1 MEEKKM
7 NGRFIKRTIC
17 ASLGALMMLQGAATA
32 AEVSSEVTVF
42 ERPQVTS
49 IECAQVGKN
58 YVYVTLETTN
68 ADNDEPII
76 VYLRDEADNLKTL
89 AYGNVS
95 GDAAEI
101 KLGVPDDVNTGTYYV
116 YAALN
121 LAGELAAGEVFYVG
135 VGDVDGFI
143 DTINLTDT
151 DADTVEDKLDEYY
164 EALSVVQYTAD
175 SNGNKVTLSGD
186 NYEAFT
192 TGQKAE
198 FASQIASGVSGKYED
213 TKGSFTAENAESFIK
228 ESYLLAIYNAEDSTD
243 SEIATALYTF
253 GVATAE
259 LENTTMVA
267 TIAKTMSSEV
277 TSSEE
282 LTETVTK
289 AVAVETVNEG
299 YWANLVSVVKA
310 NNDVF
315 GVDEDEI
322 AELEDSK
329 TMRNKFCTAFKG
341 TYLSVEAVVEAW
353 DSAYA
358 TALKSTSSS
367 GGSGGGSSSGSSSS
381 SSSSSSGTVTTY
393 GEGVYIADNT
403 DMTGTKKVIT
413 DYYSDVN
420 TTSYSWASD
429 AILALTN
436 AGIVSGYGDGTFGP
450 EKSLTRAEF
459 MKMLVNACGLADVTA
474 TCSFTDVEAG
484 SWYYVY
490 IASAEKLG
498 LATGYGDGTFGV
510 NDPITREDML
520 TLIYRAAQTKGIS
533 LKSLTTQ
540 TLTFEDKSDI
550 SDYAVEAVK
559 ALYYAGVYLDT
570 SNPYGTT
577 KLEPKS
583 KATRAYAA
591 MILYSV
597 YKLK

>member
-17 ASLGALMMLQGAATA
+17 ASLGALMMFQGAAMA
-32 AEVSSEVTVF
+32 ADVSSEVVVF

-49 IECAQVGKN
+49 IECEQIGKN
-58 YVYVTLETTN
+58 YVYVTLETVN
-68 ADNDEPII
+68 ADNDEPIM
-76 VYLRDEADNLKTL
+76 VYLTDEAQNLKTL
-89 AYGNVS
+89 AYGNVGS
-95 GDAAEI
+95 DAAYI
-101 KLGVPDDVNTGTYYV
+101 KLGVPDDVGTGTYDVYV
-116 YAALN
+116 ALN
-121 LAGELAAGEVFYVG
+121 LAGTLEMGEVFYVG

-143 DTINLTDT
+143 ETINDSES
-151 DADTVEDKLDEYY
+151 DAAAIEEKLDEYY
-164 EALSVVQYTAD
+164 QALSVVQYTAD
-175 SNGNKVTLSGD
+175 SNGNKVSLSGD

-192 TGQKAE
+192 AAQKAE
-198 FASQIASGVSGKYED
+198 FAEQISSAVSGKYED
-213 TKGSFTAENAESFIK
+213 TKGSFTAENAEDFVK

-253 GVATAE
+253 GVASAE
-259 LENTTMVA
+259 LEDTTMVA
-267 TIAKTMSSEV
+267 TIAKTMAEEV
-277 TSSEE
+277 ENSEE

-299 YWANLVSVVKA
+299 YWANLVAVVKA

-315 GVDEDEI
+315 GIDEDEI
-322 AELEDSK
+322 AALEDSK
-329 TMRNKFCTAFKG
+329 TMRNTFCKSFKG
-341 TYLSVEAVVEAW
+341 TYLSVDAVVDAW
-353 DSAYA
+353 DTAY
-358 TALKSTSSS
+358 TAASKSSSSSS
-367 GGSGGGSSSGSSSS
+367 GGGGGGSSSS
-381 SSSSSSGTVTTY
+381 SSSSSTSGTVTSY
-393 GEGVYIADNT
+393 GDAPYIADNT

-420 TTSYSWASD
+420 TASYSWASD

-474 TCSFTDVEAG
+474 TCSFTDVEKDA
-484 SWYYVY
+484 WYYVY

-498 LATGYGDGTFGV
+498 LATGYGNGLFGV

-520 TLIYRAAQTKGIS
+520 TLVYRAAQTKGIS
-533 LKSLTTQ
+533 LKALTAQ
-540 TLTFEDKSDI
+540 SLTFEDKSEI

-583 KATRAYAA
+583 NASRAYAA

-597 YKLK
+597 YMLK